1 MSDPSPAQMRQITA
15 AVYAAAPSRADRG
28 RVFAGLRKHFA
39 VASYRDIPAEK
50 LGDVLRVISAYK
62 IAKDAP
68 APQPKPKAQPKPE
81 PAAKPAAK
89 PADTLAQRRK
99 RIVLGTMTA
108 FDLVYDRLVDLVCD
122 DEKDWPPQKVTRA
135 LDAMSENASILEA
148 WLTHQSAR

>member
-1 MSDPSPAQMRQITA
+1 MSDLSPAQMRQITA
-15 AVYAAAPSRADRG
+15 AVYAVAPGRADRG

-68 APQPKPKAQPKPE
+68 APQPKPQSRPDSV
-81 PAAKPAAK
+81 AKPAS
-89 PADTLAQRRK
+89 TREQRRK
-99 RIVLGTMTA
+99 QLALGTMRA
-108 FDLVYDRLVDLVCD
+108 FDIVYDRLVDLVCD
-122 DEKDWPPQKVTRA
+122 DSKDWPPQKVTRA

-148 WLTHQSAR
+148 WLTLKSAR

>member
-1 MSDPSPAQMRQITA
+1 MSDLSPAQMRQITA
-15 AVYAAAPSRADRG
+15 AVYAVAPGRADRG

-68 APQPKPKAQPKPE
+68 APQPKPE
-81 PAAKPAAK
+81 PAARPA
-89 PADTLAQRRK
+89 TTREQRRMQLA
-99 RIVLGTMTA
+99 LGTITA
-108 FDLVYDRLVDLVCD
+108 FDIIYDRLVDLVCD

-135 LDAMSENASILEA
+135 LDDMSKNASILEA
-148 WLTHQSAR
+148 WLTLQSAR

>member
-1 MSDPSPAQMRQITA
+1 MSQRRAVQTA
-15 AVYAAAPSRADRG
+15 AACSQA
-28 RVFAGLRKHFA
+28 FAGLRKHFA

-81 PAAKPAAK
+81 PAAK

-148 WLTHQSAR
+148 WLTLQSAR

>member
-1 MSDPSPAQMRQITA
+1 MSDLSPAQRRQITA

-81 PAAKPAAK
+81 PA
-89 PADTLAQRRK
+89 DTLAQRRK

-148 WLTHQSAR
+148 WLTLQSAR

>member
-1 MSDPSPAQMRQITA
+1 MRQIAA
-15 AVYAAAPSRADRG
+15 AVYAAAPSRADCG

-50 LGDVLRVISAYK
+50 LGDALRVISAYK
-62 IAKDAP
+62 LAKAAL

-81 PAAKPAAK
+81 QAAKPAS
-89 PADTLAQRRK
+89 TREQRRK
-99 RIVLGTMTA
+99 QLALGTMTA
-108 FDLVYDRLVDLVCD
+108 FDIVYDRIVDLVYD

-148 WLTHQSAR
+148 WLTLQSAR

>member
-1 MSDPSPAQMRQITA
+1 MSDLSPAQMRQITA
-15 AVYAAAPSRADRG
+15 AVYAAAPSRADCG

-50 LGDVLRVISAYK
+50 LGDALRVISAYK

-81 PAAKPAAK
+81 PAAKPAK
-89 PADTLAQRRK
+89 PADTREQRRK
-99 RIVLGTMTA
+99 RIVLGTITA
-108 FDLVYDRLVDLVCD
+108 FDIVYDRLVDLVCD

-148 WLTHQSAR
+148 WLTRQSAR

>member
-1 MSDPSPAQMRQITA
+1 MPRHQAVQTA
-15 AVYAAAPSRADRG
+15 AACSQA
-28 RVFAGLRKHFA
+28 FAGLRKHFA

-50 LGDVLRVISAYK
+50 PGDVLRVISAYK

-81 PAAKPAAK
+81 QAAKPAS
-89 PADTLAQRRK
+89 TREQRRK
-99 RIVLGTMTA
+99 QRRKQLALGTMTA
-108 FDLVYDRLVDLVCD
+108 FDIVYDRIVDLVCD

-148 WLTHQSAR
+148 WLTLQSAR

>member
-1 MSDPSPAQMRQITA
+1 MSDLSPAQMRQITA

-68 APQPKPKAQPKPE
+68 APQPKPKRSRNPNQLRSRLSRPTRGSSGASASFSALLQLSISS
-81 PAAKPAAK
+81 
-89 PADTLAQRRK
+89 T
-99 RIVLGTMTA
+99 IV
-108 FDLVYDRLVDLVCD
+108 
-122 DEKDWPPQKVTRA
+122 
-135 LDAMSENASILEA
+135 
-148 WLTHQSAR
+148 

>member
-1 MSDPSPAQMRQITA
+1 MSDLSPAQMRQITT
-15 AVYAAAPSRADRG
+15 AVYAAAPGRADRG

-62 IAKDAP
+62 LAKDAP
-68 APQPKPKAQPKPE
+68 APQSKPQPKPE
-81 PAAKPAAK
+81 PAARPA
-89 PADTLAQRRK
+89 TTREQRRMQLA
-99 RIVLGTMTA
+99 LGTITA
-108 FDLVYDRLVDLVCD
+108 FDIVYDRLVDLVCD

-148 WLTHQSAR
+148 WLTRQSAR

>member
-1 MSDPSPAQMRQITA
+1 MRQITA
-15 AVYAAAPSRADRG
+15 AVYAVAPGRTDRG

-81 PAAKPAAK
+81 SAAKPAK
-89 PADTLAQRRK
+89 PADTLTQRRK
-99 RIVLGTMTA
+99 QIVLGTMTA
-108 FDLVYDRLVDLVCD
+108 FDIVYDRLVDLVCD

-135 LDAMSENASILEA
+135 LDDMSANASILEA
-148 WLTHQSAR
+148 WLTLQTAR

>member
-1 MSDPSPAQMRQITA
+1 MSDLSPAQMRQITA
-15 AVYAAAPSRADRG
+15 AVYAVAPNRADRG

-62 IAKDAP
+62 LAKDAP
-68 APQPKPKAQPKPE
+68 APQSKPQPKPE
-81 PAAKPAAK
+81 PAARPA
-89 PADTLAQRRK
+89 TTREQRRMQLA
-99 RIVLGTMTA
+99 LGTITA
-108 FDLVYDRLVDLVCD
+108 FDIIYDRLVGLVCD

-135 LDAMSENASILEA
+135 LDDMAENASILEA

>member
-1 MSDPSPAQMRQITA
+1 MRQITA
-15 AVYAAAPSRADRG
+15 AVYAVAPGRADRG

-62 IAKDAP
+62 LAKDAP
-68 APQPKPKAQPKPE
+68 APQPKPE
-81 PAAKPAAK
+81 PAAK
-89 PADTLAQRRK
+89 PADTREQRRK
-99 RIVLGTMTA
+99 RIVLGTITA
-108 FDLVYDRLVDLVCD
+108 FDIVYDRLVDLVCD

-148 WLTHQSAR
+148 WLTLQSAR

>member
-1 MSDPSPAQMRQITA
+1 MPDLSPAQMRQITA
-15 AVYAAAPSRADRG
+15 AVYAVAPGRADRG

-68 APQPKPKAQPKPE
+68 APQPKPE
-81 PAAKPAAK
+81 SAAKPAK
-89 PADTLAQRRK
+89 PADTLTQRRR

-108 FDLVYDRLVDLVCD
+108 FDIVYDRLVDLVCD
-122 DEKDWPPQKVTRA
+122 DSKDWPPQHVTRA
-135 LDAMSENASILEA
+135 LDEMSENASVLEA
-148 WLTHQSAR
+148 WLTLQAAR

>member
-1 MSDPSPAQMRQITA
+1 MSDLSPRQVTA
-15 AVYAAAPSRADRG
+15 AVYAVAPDRADRG

-68 APQPKPKAQPKPE
+68 APQSKPQPKPE
-81 PAAKPAAK
+81 PAARPA
-89 PADTLAQRRK
+89 TTREQRRMQLA
-99 RIVLGTMTA
+99 LGTITA
-108 FDLVYDRLVDLVCD
+108 FDIIYDRLVDLVCD

-135 LDAMSENASILEA
+135 LDDMSKNASILEA
-148 WLTHQSAR
+148 WLTHQSVR